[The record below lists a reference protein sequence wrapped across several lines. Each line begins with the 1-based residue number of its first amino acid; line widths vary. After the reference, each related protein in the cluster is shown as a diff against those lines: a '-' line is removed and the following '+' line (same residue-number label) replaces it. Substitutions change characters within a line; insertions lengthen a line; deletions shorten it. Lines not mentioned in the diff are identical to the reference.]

1 MIRKPDKR
9 LFEIA
14 LMKSGLASDKVWY
27 CGDSYSNDVVV
38 ANNAGFFPV
47 YYSDTNNH
55 ANADFEYLSVRDWRE
70 MIKTLEN
77 L

>member
-14 LMKSGLASDKVWY
+14 LMKSGLTSDKVWY
-27 CGDSYSNDVVV
+27 CGDSYSNDVVG
-38 ANNAGFFPV
+38 ANNAGIFPV
-47 YYSDTNNH
+47 YYSDTNNN

-70 MIKTLEN
+70 MIETLGN